1 MKRKGFTL
9 VELLVVIAIIA
20 LLMGILM
27 PALARVR
34 QIAYRMVCG
43 TNLSG
48 IGKAMLIYSNDN
60 NESYPIAG
68 LRNEQWTQ
76 NGKIFNFEGQ
86 YRDDAFK
93 GRSGGRATITSSL
106 YLLVR
111 FADVQPKQFNCKGDI
126 GAKIFKVS
134 DEANDETLEPTEVWD
149 FGSYAKGNMSSW
161 PAEYCSYS
169 YHLPYEFMDPANP
182 SVQTPISRPV
192 TAVSRPGN
200 AVCADRSPYFD
211 KNATNYVDGYMSN
224 EEAPS
229 YEYPDRVNNEPEKYI
244 DDDKTGNAFP
254 HQREGQNVLFADM
267 HVDFE
272 RYANVGIDND
282 NIWKPWGD
290 ARPAPPDK
298 QVGQLFPGQQG
309 ITGNAD
315 LKFVPWDE
323 KDSVLVGDTTVDLG
337 SGTGGRG

>member
-48 IGKAMLIYSNDN
+48 IGKAMLIYANDN
-60 NESYPIAG
+60 DESYPIAG
-68 LRNEQWTQ
+68 IRNEKWKRT
-76 NGKIFNFEGQ
+76 GIITDFEET
-86 YRDDAFK
+86 YREDAF
-93 GRSGGRATITSSL
+93 GQRGGATISSSL

-126 GAKIFKVS
+126 GSRIFKIS
-134 DEANDETLEPTEVWD
+134 AEAYDPTLDPTEVWD
-149 FGSYAKGNMSSW
+149 FGSYKISGSSSW
-161 PAEYCSYS
+161 PAEYNSYS
-169 YHLPYEFMDPANP
+169 YHLPYEFRDP
-182 SVQTPISRPV
+182 SDTLTTPLSHPV

-211 KNATNYVDGYMSN
+211 KNATNYVDGVKTGEDPPHYV
-224 EEAPS
+224 AAVPA
-229 YEYPDRVNNEPEKYI
+229 DHEPAKYV

-272 RYANVGIDND
+272 HYANVGVDND
-282 NIWKPWGD
+282 NIWKPWGRTNPNQ
-290 ARPAPPDK
+290 AQK
-298 QVGQLFPGQQG
+298 QVGELFPG
-309 ITGNAD
+309 GNIANAYATW
-315 LKFVPWDE
+315 VPWHE
-323 KDSVLVGDTTVDLG
+323 KDSVLVNESSCDLG
-337 SGTGGRG
+337 P

>member
-48 IGKAMLIYSNDN
+48 IGKAMLIYANDN

-68 LRNEQWTQ
+68 RRNEVWKRT
-76 NGKIFNFEGQ
+76 GIIWDFEEQ
-86 YRDDAFK
+86 YRDDAF
-93 GRSGGRATITSSL
+93 GARGGATITSSL

-111 FADVQPKQFNCKGDI
+111 FADVQLKQFNCKGDI
-126 GAKIFKVS
+126 GSKIFKVS
-134 DEANDETLEPTEVWD
+134 AEAQDPSLEPTEVWD
-149 FGSYAKGNMSSW
+149 FGSYKNGTSSSY

-169 YHLPYEFMDPANP
+169 YHLPYEFADP
-182 SVQTPISRPV
+182 SGTLTTRISHPV

-211 KNATNYVDGYMSN
+211 KNATNYVDGIKSDEDAQHYV
-224 EEAPS
+224 AADP
-229 YEYPDRVNNEPEKYI
+229 VNNEPAKYV
-244 DDDKTGNAFP
+244 DDYKTGNAFP

-272 RYANVGIDND
+272 HYANVGVDND
-282 NIWKPWGD
+282 NIWKAWGRIEPTQ
-290 ARPAPPDK
+290 AQK
-298 QVGQLFPGQQG
+298 QVGELFPGANG
-309 ITGNAD
+309 ITNAD
-315 LKFVPWDE
+315 PRFVPWHE
-323 KDSVLVGDTTVDLG
+323 KDSVLVGDDTKNL
-337 SGTGGRG
+337 

>member
-68 LRNEQWTQ
+68 NRNEQWTSA
-76 NGKIFNFEGQ
+76 GKITDFEAK
-86 YRDDAFK
+86 YRDDAFM
-93 GRSGGRATITSSL
+93 GRGGGSATITSSL

-134 DEANDETLEPTEVWD
+134 DEATDPTLEPTEVWD
-149 FGSYAKGNMSSW
+149 FGSYRMPQTSSW
-161 PAEYCSYS
+161 PSEYCSYS
-169 YHLPYEFMDPANP
+169 YHMPYEFMDPANP

-192 TAVSRPGN
+192 TAVSRPGC

-224 EEAPS
+224 EDPPS
-229 YEYPDRVNNEPEKYI
+229 YKYPDNVTNEPEKYI

-282 NIWKPWGD
+282 NIWKAWGN
-290 ARPAPPDK
+290 AKPTPPQK
-298 QVGQLFPGQQG
+298 QVGQLYPGGKIQ
-309 ITGNAD
+309 NAD
-315 LKFVPWDE
+315 PTWVPWSE
-323 KDSVLVGDTTVDLG
+323 KDSVLVGDTTYDLG
-337 SGTGGRG
+337 SGGRG

>member
-60 NESYPIAG
+60 DESYPIAG
-68 LRNEQWTQ
+68 LRNDRWIKT
-76 NGKIFNFEGQ
+76 GKIFDFERQ

-93 GRSGGRATITSSL
+93 GRAGTATISSSL

-134 DEANDETLEPTEVWD
+134 DEATNATLEPTEVWD
-149 FGSYAKGNMSSW
+149 FGSASKGARSSY
-161 PAEYCSYS
+161 PSEYCSYS
-169 YHLPYEFMDPANP
+169 YHLPYEFTDPTGTLD
-182 SVQTPISRPV
+182 VPISRPV

-211 KNATNYVDGYMSN
+211 KNATNYVDGDMGDEDPPIYK
-224 EEAPS
+224 E
-229 YEYPDRVNNEPEKYI
+229 PDDIAGEPEKYI
-244 DDDKTGNAFP
+244 DLDKTGNAFP

-272 RYANVGIDND
+272 RYANCGIDND

-290 ARPAPPDK
+290 ENPDAEQK
-298 QVGQLFPGQQG
+298 QVGQLFPGG
-309 ITGNAD
+309 DIDNSNPTW
-315 LKFVPWDE
+315 VPWHE
-323 KDSVLVGDTTVDLG
+323 KDSVLVNDTTVDLQ
-337 SGTGGRG
+337 TP

>member
-60 NESYPIAG
+60 DESYPIAG
-68 LRNEQWTQ
+68 LRNERWIKLGTI
-76 NGKIFNFEGQ
+76 KDFEKT
-86 YRDDAFK
+86 YRDEAFM
-93 GRSGGRATITSSL
+93 GRQGAATITSSL

-134 DEANDETLEPTEVWD
+134 DEAMDETLEPTEVWD
-149 FGSYAKGNMSSW
+149 FGSHKKGDRSSY

-169 YHLPYEFMDPANP
+169 YHLPYEFADPTNT
-182 SVQTPISRPV
+182 VQTGISHPI

-211 KNATNYVDGYMSN
+211 KNAENYVDGYMGN
-224 EEAPS
+224 EEPPT
-229 YEYPDRVNNEPEKYI
+229 YEYPNATTHEPEKYI

-282 NIWKPWGD
+282 NIWKPWG
-290 ARPAPPDK
+290 AKKPNQEQK
-298 QVGQLFPGQQG
+298 QVGELFPGCQG
-309 ITGNAD
+309 VTGNAD
-315 LKFVPWDE
+315 PKFVPWDQ
-323 KDSVLVGDTTVDLG
+323 KDSVLVGDTTIGL
-337 SGTGGRG
+337 

>member
-60 NESYPIAG
+60 EESFPIAG
-68 LRNEQWTQ
+68 LRNEQWIKD
-76 NGKIFNFEGQ
+76 GKIFDFEAV
-86 YRDDAFK
+86 YRDQAFM
-93 GRSGGRATITSSL
+93 GRQGRATIASSL

-111 FADVQPKQFNCKGDI
+111 FADVQPKQFNCKGDV
-126 GAKIFKVS
+126 GAEIFKVS
-134 DEANDETLEPTEVWD
+134 DEALDPSLEPTEVWD
-149 FGSYAKGNMSSW
+149 FGSWKKAAKSSW
-161 PAEYCSYS
+161 PSEYCSYS
-169 YHLPYEFMDPANP
+169 YHLPYEFPDPTGT
-182 SVQTPISRPV
+182 VQTLVSHPV
-192 TAVSRPGN
+192 TSVSRPGN

-211 KNATNYVDGYMSN
+211 KNGENYVDGRYDG
-224 EEAPS
+224 EPPS
-229 YEYPDRVNNEPEKYI
+229 YEPPDRVNNEPEKYI

-272 RYANVGIDND
+272 HYANCGIDND

-290 ARPAPPDK
+290 EDPDAEQK
-298 QVGQLFPGQQG
+298 QVGQLFEGGGRNNGDP
-309 ITGNAD
+309 
-315 LKFVPWDE
+315 LFVPWHD
-323 KDSVLVGDTTVDLG
+323 KDSVLVNDVPGQ
-337 SGTGGRG
+337 